1 MDDLERIDGIALSA
15 LIAKGEISAGE
26 VLETTIARVERL
38 NPKLNAVVHEHFDLA
53 RQQVASGLPESP
65 LSGVPTLLKNT
76 GFEAEGMIL
85 STGSELLR
93 NNVSKRDSTITA
105 RYKAAGLV
113 ILGKSN
119 TPEFALS
126 FTTEPDAFGPTRN
139 PWDLNRTAGGSSGG
153 STAAVAS
160 GLVPLANSSD
170 GAGSTRLPASH
181 CGLFGFKPSRLV
193 NPVGPVV
200 AEAIG
205 GMSTPHAVSWSVR
218 DNAAM
223 LDVSAGADLG
233 DPWASPAAPGSYL
246 SALETAPSR
255 LKVALLVTSPTGNV
269 IEPEMTRSVRDTA
282 QLLQDMGHHVEEVES
297 AGYDAEAL
305 KAAWRIVV
313 GVNVALGVTGG
324 DPASAN
330 ISKLEPVNQEWV
342 REALSV
348 PGTRYLWAIGQLH
361 ASSRALAR
369 FFDRYDVMLTPAA
382 AEPAPLLGKLAGRG
396 KSLDEFYDLFWSHS
410 PFTAV
415 FNTSGCP
422 AMSVPLGMSPTGLPI
437 GSHLGAAFGKDAMLF
452 SLAAELE
459 RAAPWIDRRP
469 PLFGCGES
477 REKY

>member
-1 MDDLERIDGIALSA
+1 MDDLATLDGIALSG
-15 LIAKGEISAGE
+15 LIARREISAGE
-26 VLETTIARVERL
+26 VLEAAIERIERL

-53 RQQVASGLPESP
+53 RKQVAAGLPDSP

-105 RYKAAGLV
+105 RYKAAGMV

-139 PWDLNRTAGGSSGG
+139 PWDLARTAGGSSGG

-160 GLVPLANSSD
+160 GMVPIANSSD

-193 NPVGPVV
+193 NPVGPAT

-223 LDVSAGADLG
+223 LDISAGGDAG
-233 DPWASPAAPGSYL
+233 DPWASPAVAGSYL
-246 SALETAPSR
+246 SAVDKAPPR
-255 LKVALLVTSPTGNV
+255 LKIAMIVDVPTGSPV
-269 IEPEMTRSVRDTA
+269 EPDMIASVEETTR
-282 QLLQDMGHHVEEVES
+282 LLEGLGHHVEKVRD

-305 KAAWRIVV
+305 KTAWRIVV

-324 DPASAN
+324 DPASPN
-330 ISKLEPVNQEWV
+330 LSRLEPVNQEWV
-342 REALSV
+342 REALAV
-348 PGTRYLWAIGQLH
+348 PGTRYLWAINQLH
-361 ASSRALAR
+361 ASSRVLAA
-369 FFDRYDVMLTPAA
+369 FFSRYDVMLTPAA

-396 KSLDEFYDLFWSHS
+396 KTLDEFYDLFWSHS

-422 AMSVPLGMSPTGLPI
+422 AMSVPLGMSAKGLPV
-437 GSHLGAAFGKDAMLF
+437 GSHFGAAFGKDALLL

-459 RAAPWIDRRP
+459 RSAPWINRRP
-469 PLFGCGES
+469 ALFG
-477 REKY
+477 

>member
-1 MDDLERIDGIALSA
+1 MDDLATLDGIALSG
-15 LIAKGEISAGE
+15 LIAKREVTAGE
-26 VLETTIARVERL
+26 VLEAAIERIERL
-38 NPKLNAVVHEHFDLA
+38 NPKLNAVVHAHFDLA
-53 RQQVASGLPESP
+53 RKQVTDGLPASP

-105 RYKAAGLV
+105 RYKAAGMV

-126 FTTEPDAFGPTRN
+126 FTSEPDAFGPTRN
-139 PWDLNRTAGGSSGG
+139 PWDLSRTAGGSSGG

-160 GLVPLANSSD
+160 GMVPIANSSD

-193 NPVGPVV
+193 NPVGPAT

-223 LDVSAGADLG
+223 LDVSAGADAG
-233 DPWASPAAPGSYL
+233 DPWASPAVPGSYL
-246 SALETAPSR
+246 SAVDKTPPR
-255 LKVALLVTSPTGNV
+255 LKVALITGSPTGSSV
-269 IEPEMTRSVRDTA
+269 EPDMVSSVEETA
-282 QLLQDMGHHVEEVES
+282 RLLEGLGHHVETVPD

-305 KAAWRIVV
+305 KTAWRIVV

-324 DPASAN
+324 DPASPN
-330 ISKLEPVNQEWV
+330 LSKLEPVNQEWV
-342 REALSV
+342 REALAV
-348 PGTRYLWAIGQLH
+348 PGTRYLWAINQLH
-361 ASSRALAR
+361 ASSRAMAA
-369 FFDRYDVMLTPAA
+369 FFSRYDVMLTPAA

-396 KSLDEFYDLFWSHS
+396 KTLDEFYDLFWSHS

-422 AMSVPLGMSPTGLPI
+422 AMSVPLGMSAKGLPV
-437 GSHLGAAFGKDAMLF
+437 GSHFGAAFGKDALLL
-452 SLAAELE
+452 SLAGELE
-459 RAAPWIDRRP
+459 RSAPWINRRP
-469 PLFGCGES
+469 ALFG
-477 REKY
+477 